1 MDEEASEHGDA
12 VPAQL
17 LPQRARVLHVQDLSC
32 HQEDDSE
39 WKVPERTNRHPN
51 DESVLTV
58 APEDTS
64 WSHKTSGVH
73 PPRSRNMFCRLHLRL
88 FRR

>member
-17 LPQRARVLHVQDLSC
+17 LPQRARVLHVQDLSS

-39 WKVPERTNRHPN
+39 WKVPERTNRRP
-51 DESVLTV
+51 DEES
-58 APEDTS
+58 A
-64 WSHKTSGVH
+64 
-73 PPRSRNMFCRLHLRL
+73 LRA
-88 FRR
+88 